1 MTKEEKEKLS
11 EEVGSILVSEKK
23 PLLDTSPKRLTQFS
37 TVFEFTLLAIFLAF
51 MLVLLIVSSRPKPIP
66 SVTYPGAFIK
76 KISPAAR
83 RPAFIPPP
91 ELKPARE
98 ETPPVTTQPPVPQAP
113 AVEETTPA
121 RPKRGTGSGDMR
133 G

>member
-11 EEVGSILVSEKK
+11 EEVGSILVSKKK
-23 PLLDTSPKRLTQFS
+23 PLLDTSPRRLTQFS
-37 TVFEFTLLAIFLAF
+37 TVFELALLAIFLAF
-51 MLVLLIVSSRPKPIP
+51 MLVLLILSSRPKQLP

-98 ETPPVTTQPPVPQAP
+98 QKPPVTTQPPVTGAP
-113 AVEETTPA
+113 ANENITPV
-121 RPKRGTGSGDMR
+121 RPGGVNKSGDMR